1 MPEGGC
7 ARSWIDAPSMPA
19 HPAVMTNA
27 RRRGKVISGLEA
39 SAVTSENHMHP
50 LTQAIQAA
58 FELDAPL
65 RERLGMV
72 AEAVRRH
79 RPDQAEAVDRLVSR
93 LSGHHAGAL
102 APAVGERLP
111 EFVLPDENGILTR
124 LADLRSKGPVVVVFQ
139 RGHWCP
145 YCRLNTIGI
154 AEIQDEIFAAGAGI
168 VAIVPERARFARL
181 LKETAK
187 ARFPFLTDSANGY
200 ALSLNLAIWIG
211 LEMEGVMTEAGIDL
225 PRYHGNSAWF
235 LPIPAT
241 FIVRS
246 DGTVAARY
254 VDPDHRQRMD
264 LDDLLAAVKRAHLPR
279 GGTSRLHAAS

>member
-1 MPEGGC
+1 VTFENQNPPL
-7 ARSWIDAPSMPA
+7 A
-19 HPAVMTNA
+19 
-27 RRRGKVISGLEA
+27 EA
-39 SAVTSENHMHP
+39 
-50 LTQAIQAA
+50 IKAA

-72 AEAVRRH
+72 AEAVRRY
-79 RPDQAEAVDRLVSR
+79 RPHQAEAVDRLVTR
-93 LSGHHAGAL
+93 LNGHHAGAL

-111 EFVLPDENGILTR
+111 EFVLPDENGMLTR
-124 LADLRSKGPVVVVFQ
+124 LADLRNKGPVVVVFQ

-145 YCRLNTIGI
+145 YCRLNAIGI
-154 AEIQDEIFAAGAGI
+154 ADIQDEIFASGAGI
-168 VAIVPERARFARL
+168 VAIVPERARFARM
-181 LKETAK
+181 LKTTAN
-187 ARFPFLTDSANGY
+187 ARFPFLTDAANGY
-200 ALSLNLAIWIG
+200 ALSLNLAIWVG

-225 PRYHGNSAWF
+225 PRYQGNSAWF

-241 FIVRS
+241 FIIRT

-279 GGTSRLHAAS
+279 GGTSRLHAAN